1 MSNSYGFDFLKSE
14 HLIDAPASTD
24 VFAETANQNDTTSS
38 NQASLLLDDE
48 SFRKH
53 EMLAQNKPDL
63 EKQYDILAF
72 LQKHTRTNTKHCLP
86 PNIIYRATGIDL
98 QSPDNANV
106 ATMLMNNPK
115 IHIEYTPDPE
125 NPNLLIP
132 HYAYR
137 AKYPNVVDRASL
149 LGQINRMRDTG
160 IPMIRDLYDSYPG
173 IEQDIQQCITAG
185 EVICLANPEDRD
197 KILFPRG
204 DVFFVELDGIVTIP
218 SGATT
223 SVAAPD
229 RLWNGGTLTNGDA
242 KHSIYLIHTDVDP
255 RRQIRRGEAIQV
267 GGQWFRVSSAVKEGV
282 PLSEQPVRAQAP
294 LSVVSLTEL
303 SSRNELDGY
312 VRPLNNQIIPLDAAL
327 SQTAVQN
334 IQAAKMAR
342 EQLSKLSHTVGGARH
357 ATSTNSSSSTI
368 IGQLIGSYAHSSN
381 PTTLASSLSSSSTH
395 PSHTSLGMHRKRP
408 GMPNAISSSSAA
420 APKLDAA
427 ASDPAL
433 ALYNHARRH
442 GCTKDV
448 RELYLQTRAW
458 VPESDAALQS
468 LLREHKLLE
477 PGESMRRARLKVSLE
492 KVDNDGKPKKRRY
505 YERKN
510 QRMTNTHLDGTEIG
524 ALLALAAEK
533 QKQGQSVGD
542 GGM

>member
-14 HLIDAPASTD
+14 HKIDASTD
-24 VFAETANQNDTTSS
+24 GYIESTDHHDTTSS
-38 NQASLLLDDE
+38 SSNRISLLLDDE
-48 SFRKH
+48 SFRNRESMAH
-53 EMLAQNKPDL
+53 TKPDL

-72 LQKHTRTNTKHCLP
+72 LQKHTRTANTKHCLP

-98 QSPDNANV
+98 QSPENANV

-132 HYAYR
+132 HYAYQ
-137 AKYPNVVDRASL
+137 AKYPHVVDRASL

-185 EVICLANPEDRD
+185 DVICLPNAEDRD

-204 DVFFVELDGIVTIP
+204 DVFLVELDGIVTLP
-218 SGATT
+218 PPPEEETTVPETAADALLNGAAVLPTANANQ
-223 SVAAPD
+223 V
-229 RLWNGGTLTNGDA
+229 
-242 KHSIYLIHTDVDP
+242 YVVHTDVDP

-282 PLSEQPVRAQAP
+282 PLSEQPIRAQAP

-312 VRPLNNQIIPLDAAL
+312 IRPLTHQIIPLDDAL
-327 SQTAVQN
+327 SNPASHN
-334 IQAAKMAR
+334 IRAAKTAR
-342 EQLSKLSHTVGGARH
+342 EQLSKLSHTVGGSRH
-357 ATSTNSSSSTI
+357 AASSNSSSSSTI

-381 PTTLASSLSSSSTH
+381 PTTLASSLSSSAH
-395 PSHTSLGMHRKRP
+395 PASMATHRKRP
-408 GMPNAISSSSAA
+408 PSAVAPAKLDVAA
-420 APKLDAA
+420 A
-427 ASDPAL
+427 DPHL

-448 RELYLQTRAW
+448 RELYLQTRSW
-458 VPESDAALQS
+458 VPESDAELQC

-477 PGESMRRARLKVSLE
+477 PGESMRRARLTVALE

>member
-14 HLIDAPASTD
+14 HLIDAAASTD
-24 VFAETANQNDTTSS
+24 VFVEATNQNDTTSS

-53 EMLAQNKPDL
+53 EMLAQSKPDL

-106 ATMLMNNPK
+106 ATMLMNNLK

-132 HYAYR
+132 HYAYQ

-185 EVICLANPEDRD
+185 EVICLPNPEDRD

-204 DVFFVELDGIVTIP
+204 DVFFVELDGIATLP
-218 SGATT
+218 SEGTT
-223 SVAAPD
+223 SAIAPD
-229 RLWNGGTLTNGDA
+229 RLLNGALTNGAA
-242 KHSIYLIHTDVDP
+242 KHSMYLVHTDIDP

-267 GGQWFRVSSAVKEGV
+267 GGQWFRVSSAVREGV

-312 VRPLNNQIIPLDAAL
+312 VRPLTSQVIPLDAAL
-327 SQTAVQN
+327 SQVAVQN
-334 IQAAKMAR
+334 IQTAKTAR

-357 ATSTNSSSSTI
+357 ATSTSSSSSTI

-381 PTTLASSLSSSSTH
+381 PTTLASSLSS
-395 PSHTSLGMHRKRP
+395 PSVHTSHSSLSMHRKRP
-408 GMPNAISSSSAA
+408 GMPTASSTPA
-420 APKLDAA
+420 APQLDAA

-448 RELYLQTRAW
+448 RELYLQTRAS

-477 PGESMRRARLKVSLE
+477 PGESMRRARLKVSME

-533 QKQGQSVGD
+533 QKQGHSVGD